1 MNLQKV
7 SLPAVLG
14 WHGGRKH
21 CKKCPVPGCS
31 ASLSLGVLGPPGP
44 QGLAPLP
51 SSSLPLR
58 SAIQTVSGERRPWL
72 SSCPSLPPGCP
83 QETHASAR
91 STMVLMSSQRRAE
104 SVEQF
109 CRIHSLRSVTTC
121 GREEVALRETGV
133 WFPWGAQKLQN
144 SNSAV

>member
-1 MNLQKV
+1 MGVGNTERNAPLLAALTHSV
-7 SLPAVLG
+7 AVLG
-14 WHGGRKH
+14 TR
-21 CKKCPVPGCS
+21 
-31 ASLSLGVLGPPGP
+31 GP

-58 SAIQTVSGERRPWL
+58 SAIQTVSGEKRSWL
-72 SSCPSLPPGCP
+72 PSCPSLPPGCP

-121 GREEVALRETGV
+121 RGEEVAFREVDV
-133 WFPWGAQKLQN
+133 WLPWGAGT
-144 SNSAV
+144 SAEL